1 MAIEAPFSKFKK
13 NNKKIFIAVLLGLAA
28 WFAYDGY
35 FNETFIEK
43 HTKDGVPDSDLVIN
57 QRAPYFMVGAAVLL
71 GISFFM
77 IKDKK
82 IVADDNNLI
91 TCKKTIPYDSIE
103 KIDKTNFDAKGY
115 FVITYKDDSGKETDL
130 KLNDRTYD
138 NLPAI
143 LDELVAQIS

>member
-1 MAIEAPFSKFKK
+1 MAIEAPLSKFKK
-13 NNKKIFIAVLLGLAA
+13 NNKKIFIAVLLGLAV

-35 FNETFIEK
+35 LNKTFIEK
-43 HTKDGVPDSDLVIN
+43 NTKDGVPNSDLVIN
-57 QRAPYFMVGAAVLL
+57 QKAPYYMVGAAVLL

-77 IKDKK
+77 VKDKK
-82 IVADDNNLI
+82 VIADDNNLI
-91 TCKKTIPYDSIE
+91 ACRKTIPYDSIE

-115 FVITYKDDSGKETDL
+115 FIITYKDDSGKETDL
-130 KLNDRTYD
+130 KLSDRTYD

>member
-1 MAIEAPFSKFKK
+1 MAIEAPLSQFKK
-13 NNKKIFIAVLLGLAA
+13 NNKKIFIAVLLGLAV

-35 FNETFIEK
+35 LNKTFIEK
-43 HTKDGVPDSDLVIN
+43 NTKDGVPNSDLIIN
-57 QRAPYFMVGAAVLL
+57 QRAPYFMVGAAALL

-91 TCKKTIPYDSIE
+91 TCKTTIPYDAIE

-115 FVITYKDDSGKETDL
+115 FIVTYKDGNGKETDL

>member
-13 NNKKIFIAVLLGLAA
+13 NNKKIFIAVLLGLAV

-43 HTKDGVPDSDLVIN
+43 HIKDGVADSDLVIN

-71 GISFFM
+71 GISLFM
-77 IKDKK
+77 VKDKK

-91 TCKKTIPYDSIE
+91 TCNKTIPYDSIE
-103 KIDKTNFDAKGY
+103 KIDKTHFDTKGY
-115 FVITYKDDSGKETDL
+115 FVVTYKDSNGEETDL
-130 KLNDRTYD
+130 KLNDRSYD

>member
-13 NNKKIFIAVLLGLAA
+13 NNKIIFIVVLLGMAV

-43 HTKDGVPDSDLVIN
+43 NTKDGAANSTLVFN
-57 QRAPYFMVGAAVLL
+57 QKAPFFMVGAAVLL
-71 GISFFM
+71 GISLFM
-77 IKDKK
+77 AKDKK

-103 KIDKTNFDAKGY
+103 KIDKTHFDAKGY
-115 FVITYKDDSGKETDL
+115 FVVTYKDDNDKETDL

-143 LDELVAQIS
+143 LDELVAQIT

>member
-1 MAIEAPFSKFKK
+1 MAIEAPFSQFKK
-13 NNKKIFIAVLLGLAA
+13 NNKKIFIAVLLGLAV

-35 FNETFIEK
+35 LNKAFIEK
-43 HTKDGVPDSDLVIN
+43 HTKDGAADSDLVIN

-71 GISFFM
+71 GISLFM
-77 IKDKK
+77 VKDKK
-82 IVADDNNLI
+82 VIADDNNLI
-91 TCKKTIPYDSIE
+91 TCRKTIPYDSIE
-103 KIDKTNFDAKGY
+103 KIDKTHFDAKGY
-115 FVITYKDDSGKETDL
+115 FIITYKDDSGQETDL

>member
-1 MAIEAPFSKFKK
+1 MAIEAPLSKFKK
-13 NNKKIFIAVLLGLAA
+13 NNKKIFIAVLLGLAV

-35 FNETFIEK
+35 LNKTYIEK
-43 HTKDGVPDSDLVIN
+43 HTKDGVADSDLVIN
-57 QRAPYFMVGAAVLL
+57 QRAPYFMVGAAALL

-77 IKDKK
+77 VKDKK
-82 IVADDNNLI
+82 VIADDNNLI

-103 KIDKTNFDAKGY
+103 KIDKTHFDAKGY